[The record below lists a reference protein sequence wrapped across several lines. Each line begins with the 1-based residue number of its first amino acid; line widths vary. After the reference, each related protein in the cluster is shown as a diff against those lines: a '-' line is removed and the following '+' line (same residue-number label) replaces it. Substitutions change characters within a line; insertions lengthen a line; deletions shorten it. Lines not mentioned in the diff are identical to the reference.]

1 MCAAKTVETSFVQNM
16 GAGRT
21 EGSDKL
27 NLSSSIPAQPIYCIT
42 HSKVNPKLIRLLARQ
57 HGQCNLAQILPSSE
71 YIAIVQYFLHFLKGK
86 YAILK
91 PA

>member
-42 HSKVNPKLIRLLARQ
+42 HSKVNPQINPTIGKATWSMQSCTNSPFLRIYCNRSIFLAFTRENMQ
-57 HGQCNLAQILPSSE
+57 
-71 YIAIVQYFLHFLKGK
+71 F
-86 YAILK
+86 
-91 PA
+91 